1 MGNKGIVGSI
11 GSKGGTVV
19 SALTSHQC
27 GPGSNPGGDAICLS
41 SLLLVLAFASRG
53 FSLGSLFYS
62 FLLITF

>member
-1 MGNKGIVGSI
+1 MYTTSPSMGNKGIVGSL

-41 SLLLVLAFASRG
+41 SLLLVLAFA
-53 FSLGSLFYS
+53 
-62 FLLITF
+62 